1 VCILQII
8 NTNNFNKLIINSMK
22 MNEFGV
28 YVTPDFEIEV
38 VKTEAGF
45 ALSFDPDNGTENFD
59 SEDPENLC

>member
-1 VCILQII
+1 
-8 NTNNFNKLIINSMK
+8 MK

-59 SEDPENLC
+59 SEIPEDLC

>member
-1 VCILQII
+1 
-8 NTNNFNKLIINSMK
+8 

-45 ALSFDPDNGTENFD
+45 ALSLEN
-59 SEDPENLC
+59 EDFEEYPETQL